1 MDFESAVRRIR
12 CEEKKIRVSECMFEV
27 AASSEDKSFK
37 TSRLD
42 NHRHSSIVLV
52 NLPPLM
58 AMPLGEWAYTQ

>member
-1 MDFESAVRRIR
+1 
-12 CEEKKIRVSECMFEV
+12 MFEV

-42 NHRHSSIVLV
+42 NHRHSSIDLV

-58 AMPLGEWAYTQ
+58 AMPLGLPKASLTAIQKAFCSGSLKD